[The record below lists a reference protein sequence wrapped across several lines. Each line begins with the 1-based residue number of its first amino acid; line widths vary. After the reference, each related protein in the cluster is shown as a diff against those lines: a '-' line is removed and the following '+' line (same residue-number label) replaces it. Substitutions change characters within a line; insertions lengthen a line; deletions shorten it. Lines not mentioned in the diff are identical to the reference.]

1 MDFVKQVLSL
11 VVAVFIVMVVIY
23 VLRKAGGGLPV
34 VGEVVRTVWN

>member
-1 MDFVKQVLSL
+1 MDFLKQVLSL

-34 VGEVVRTVWN
+34 VCEVVS